1 MNHHRPII
9 ETILPRFFRVEI
21 PLPDTPLKA
30 LNSYIITGEERAL
43 IIDTGMNE
51 KVCLDAM
58 TDALKKLGIELNH
71 VDFFITH
78 SHSDHIGLV
87 QSLAKDK
94 STKVFF
100 NKPETNHVSSEAIID
115 WAERS
120 SIFARRNGYYRS
132 GIRQMVAGVTRGEKR
147 IVRREFN
154 IKKEGD
160 VIDVGDYR
168 FRVIETP
175 GHSRGHMCLY
185 EPTQKL
191 FISGDH
197 VLNDITPNISSRFND
212 EENPLGEYISSL
224 DKVYSLD
231 VKLALPG
238 HRSIIT
244 DFQSRIN
251 ELKAH
256 HKERLDEVLTILNKG
271 SRNAFYVASKM
282 TWDMTYETWEEFPI
296 FPKWFA
302 FSEALSHL
310 RYLESL
316 GKVKRLILPD
326 QQVIYSLA

>member
-1 MNHHRPII
+1 MNRNGPII
-9 ETILPRFFRVEI
+9 ETILPHFFRVEI

-30 LNSYIITGEERAL
+30 LNSYIVTGEERSL

-58 TDALKKLGIELNH
+58 TDAVKTLEIDLDH
-71 VDFFITH
+71 ADFFITH

-87 QSLAKDK
+87 QSLANNK
-94 STKVFF
+94 SSEVFF
-100 NKPETNHVSSEAIID
+100 NQPETSHVDSEAIRS
-115 WAERS
+115 WADRS
-120 SIFARRNGYYRS
+120 SIFARRNGYYRN

-147 IVRREFN
+147 IVRREFH

-160 VIDVGDYR
+160 NIDVGDYR
-168 FRVIETP
+168 FRVVETP

-185 EPTQKL
+185 EPAKKL
-191 FISGDH
+191 LVSGDH

-244 DFQSRIN
+244 DLKTRIN

-256 HKERLDEVLTILNKG
+256 HKERLDEVIAILKKG
-271 SRNAFYVASKM
+271 SLNAFYVASKM
-282 TWDMTYETWEEFPI
+282 TWDMTYETWEEFPVY
-296 FPKWFA
+296 PKWFA

-310 RYLESL
+310 QYLESL
-316 GKVKRLILPD
+316 GQVKRLILPD
-326 QQVIYSLA
+326 QQVIYALA